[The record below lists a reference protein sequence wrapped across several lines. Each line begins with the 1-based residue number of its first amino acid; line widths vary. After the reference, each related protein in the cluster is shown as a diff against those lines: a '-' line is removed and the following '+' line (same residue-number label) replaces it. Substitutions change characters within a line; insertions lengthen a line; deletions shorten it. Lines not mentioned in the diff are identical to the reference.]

1 MLVLRLVYNNNLDF
15 VKEIQEL
22 RSVLKKKN
30 ITIGIV
36 ESVELENHIIKI
48 LCDDNS
54 YNERVKDIINLYISN
69 VLYKVVLE
77 EYKDKEMF
85 DYLTENYFFLK
96 QDEVIEVEEQI
107 MRVLLDNDSLNFDNL
122 IYCMNKI
129 NNIIEKI
136 KICLEE
142 NSEININGF
151 IRFRMKEL
159 REDIENI
166 IDKVIESYMVEK
178 EYKEFIKLLK
188 YFVEIQESKIE
199 EINIVID
206 ESGNYSIVDKNK
218 KNIFN
223 EFMKEL
229 IECKVDSDVKMED
242 IIISGLITNAP
253 KSVIIHGKK
262 NCLNKEFMD
271 TIENVFENKVS
282 FCNGCNLC
290 VEKQVK
296 F

>member
-1 MLVLRLVYNNNLDF
+1 MLVLRLVYNSDLDF
-15 VKEIQEL
+15 VGEIQEL
-22 RSVLKKKN
+22 RSILKKKD
-30 ITIGIV
+30 IKIGIV
-36 ESVELENHIIKI
+36 ESVELDSHIIKI

-54 YNERVKDIINLYISN
+54 YNERVKEIINLYISN
-69 VLYKVVLE
+69 VLYKIVLE
-77 EYKDKEMF
+77 EYKEKEMF

-96 QDEVIEVEEQI
+96 QDEIIEIEDQI
-107 MRVLLDNDSLNFDNL
+107 MKVLFHNDSISFDNL
-122 IYCMNKI
+122 IYCLNKI

-136 KICLEE
+136 KVCLEE

-159 REDIENI
+159 REDIESI
-166 IDKVIESYMVEK
+166 IDKVIETYMVEK

-199 EINIVID
+199 EVNIIID
-206 ESGNYSIVDKNK
+206 EAGNYSIVDINK
-218 KNIFN
+218 KDIFN

-242 IIISGLITNAP
+242 VIISGLITNAP
-253 KSVIIHGKK
+253 KSVIIHGKE
-262 NCLNKEFMD
+262 NCINKEFMD

-282 FCNGCNLC
+282 FCKGCTLC

>member
-15 VKEIQEL
+15 ISEIQEL
-22 RSVLKKKN
+22 RSVLKKKD
-30 ITIGIV
+30 IKIGIV

-54 YNERVKDIINLYISN
+54 YNERVKDIVNLYISN
-69 VLYKVVLE
+69 ILYKIVLE
-77 EYKDKEMF
+77 EYKSKEMF

-96 QDEVIEVEEQI
+96 QDEIIEIEDQI
-107 MRVLLDNDSLNFDNL
+107 MKVLFHNDSISFDNL
-122 IYCMNKI
+122 IYCLNKI

-136 KICLEE
+136 KVCLEE

-159 REDIENI
+159 REDIESI
-166 IDKVIESYMVEK
+166 IDKVIETYMVEK

-199 EINIVID
+199 EVNIIID
-206 ESGNYSIVDKNK
+206 EAGNYSIVDINK
-218 KNIFN
+218 KDIFN

-242 IIISGLITNAP
+242 VIISGLITNAP
-253 KSVIIHGKK
+253 KSVIIHGKE
-262 NCLNKEFMD
+262 NCINKEFMD

-282 FCNGCNLC
+282 FCKGCTLC

>member
-15 VKEIQEL
+15 ISEIQEL
-22 RSVLKKKN
+22 RSVLKKKD
-30 ITIGIV
+30 IKIGIV

-54 YNERVKDIINLYISN
+54 YNERVKDIVNLYISN
-69 VLYKVVLE
+69 ILYKIVLE
-77 EYKDKEMF
+77 EYKSKEMF

-96 QDEVIEVEEQI
+96 QDEIIEVEEKV
-107 MRVLLDNDSLNFDNL
+107 MKVLLDNNSVSFDNL
-122 IYCMNKI
+122 VYCMNKI
-129 NNIIEKI
+129 NGIIEKI

-151 IRFRMKEL
+151 IRFRMREL
-159 REDIENI
+159 REDIESI

-206 ESGNYSIVDKNK
+206 AGGNYSIVDRDK
-218 KNIFN
+218 KDIFDD
-223 EFMKEL
+223 FMKEL
-229 IECKVDSDVKMED
+229 IECKMDSDVKMED
-242 IIISGLITNAP
+242 IIISGLITNSP

-282 FCNGCNLC
+282 FCNECSLC
-290 VEKQVK
+290 AIKQVK

>member
-1 MLVLRLVYNNNLDF
+1 MLVLRLVYNSDLDC
-15 VKEIQEL
+15 VGEIQEL
-22 RSVLKKKN
+22 RSVLKKKD
-30 ITIGIV
+30 IKIGIV
-36 ESVELENHIIKI
+36 ESVELDNHIIKI

-54 YNERVKDIINLYISN
+54 FNERVKEIINLYISN
-69 VLYKVVLE
+69 VLYKIVLE
-77 EYKDKEMF
+77 EYKEKEMF

-96 QDEVIEVEEQI
+96 QDEIIEVEEKIMQI
-107 MRVLLDNDSLNFDNL
+107 LLGNEALNFDNL

-129 NNIIEKI
+129 NSIIEKI
-136 KICLEE
+136 KNCLEE

-159 REDIENI
+159 REDIEDI

-199 EINIVID
+199 EVNIVI
-206 ESGNYSIVDKNK
+206 EEGGNYLIIDRNKND
-218 KNIFN
+218 IFK

-253 KSVIIHGKK
+253 KRVIIHGKK
-262 NCLNKEFMD
+262 NCNNKEFMD
-271 TIENVFENKVS
+271 TIESVFENKVY
-282 FCNGCNLC
+282 FCNECILC

-296 F
+296 L

>member
-1 MLVLRLVYNNNLDF
+1 MLVLKLVYNNNLDF
-15 VKEIQEL
+15 VREIQEL
-22 RSVLKKKN
+22 RSVLKKKDIN
-30 ITIGIV
+30 IGVV

-54 YNERVKDIINLYISN
+54 YNERVRDIINLYISN
-69 VLYKVVLE
+69 VLYKTVLNK
-77 EYKDKEMF
+77 YKEKEMF

-96 QDEVIEVEEQI
+96 QEEIIEVEEEI
-107 MRVLLDNDSLNFDNL
+107 MKVFLENQSLNFDNF
-122 IYCMNKI
+122 IYCLNKI
-129 NNIIEKI
+129 NSIIEKI
-136 KICLEE
+136 RNCLEE
-142 NSEININGF
+142 NSEINVNGF

-188 YFVEIQESKIE
+188 YFVEIQESKIDE
-199 EINIVID
+199 VNIVIG
-206 ESGNYSIVDKNK
+206 EAGNYSIIDKNK
-218 KNIFN
+218 NDIFN

-242 IIISGLITNAP
+242 IIISGLITNSP
-253 KSVIIHGKK
+253 KKVIIHGKN
-262 NCLNKEFMD
+262 NCINKEFMD
-271 TIENVFENKVS
+271 TIESVFENKVS
-282 FCNGCNLC
+282 FCNGCILC

-296 F
+296 L

>member
-1 MLVLRLVYNNNLDF
+1 MLVLRLVYNSDLDF
-15 VKEIQEL
+15 VGEIQEL
-22 RSVLKKKN
+22 RSVLKKKD
-30 ITIGIV
+30 IKIGIV
-36 ESVELENHIIKI
+36 ESVELNNHIIKI

-54 YNERVKDIINLYISN
+54 YNERVKEIINLYISN
-69 VLYKVVLE
+69 VLYKIVLE
-77 EYKDKEMF
+77 EYKEKEMF

-96 QDEVIEVEEQI
+96 QDEIIEVEEEVMGI
-107 MRVLLDNDSLNFDNL
+107 FLGNESLNFDNL
-122 IYCMNKI
+122 VYCMNKI
-129 NNIIEKI
+129 NSIIDKI
-136 KICLEE
+136 KNCLEE

-178 EYKEFIKLLK
+178 EYREFIKLLK

-199 EINIVID
+199 EVNIVID
-206 ESGNYSIVDKNK
+206 EGGNYSIIDRNKN
-218 KNIFN
+218 NIFN

-253 KSVIIHGKK
+253 QRVIIHGKK
-262 NCLNKEFMD
+262 NCINKEFMD
-271 TIENVFENKVS
+271 TIESVFENKVN
-282 FCNGCNLC
+282 FCNGCALC

-296 F
+296 L